1 MAAVT
6 LKDLMSP
13 LSKIEAYSK
22 ETSES
27 VKRIEDFIVKGMG
40 SAGSADATSAAI
52 LSVSQQQLSV
62 LQNIRSLIG
71 QHLSVAMRHEEGS
84 RSFAGDS
91 IRQALRDRILGN
103 RDSKN
108 LEILAKNAANK
119 SSGKDKTINK
129 KSSGKIDGKAA
140 AALKELGY
148 GALLTGKAMLV
159 WSIVPKRAVNKFLDF
174 VVNSFERFESFN
186 TKKVQKGVDAL
197 DSMGDAII
205 KFAAGLALA
214 TPLILIG
221 LVGLPILIPTLF
233 IMGGVFSLLGNKK
246 FSKNIRKG
254 ARSVDRMGDAIL
266 SFGIGMA
273 AFALT
278 TYFILKQP
286 AILLGMVLSLV
297 LIGGAVALLGTKA
310 MSKKVRRG
318 SLNLLIMG
326 AAVGVFGIGY
336 GIFAA
341 AFPKNVGFKDVL
353 IQAAAIAGIGIA
365 TAIVGKFGLTNIAL
379 GALSLALNG
388 LALLVFNMGYVP
400 FADATKGM
408 SLGDVGIQSGVLIA
422 VGGIMALAGLAVAAS
437 AGTVLLGPALYG
449 AAGLALQELAPGLKA
464 MKDLEYSEQDS
475 KDLATVLGAV
485 AAAFSGVDPEA
496 GFMKNVGNV
505 FSRIGQSIGGGS
517 AAAMYIS
524 AGKALQELSKGL
536 ADFKAIGFTEEDSK
550 ELAIALGSVSGAFAQ
565 AGGEPA
571 SPGGLFGAIFGNT
584 FSPNATERGID
595 SVMDS
600 GKALMEITKGLGA
613 FLDLKKKYKLDG
625 DAFKEGGYLNTA
637 ITETLGFLN
646 SAFAAIGTNETS
658 DSWGIFSW
666 DENNVEKGIDAVK
679 GSGKALKDITEGLK
693 GFLDLKNNYGLTSES
708 FMEGGFLYTAVT
720 DSLGFISKAFATIG
734 GEETEDSWG
743 PFRWDEN
750 KVEKGIDAVSG
761 AGKELMNI
769 AEGLSKFQELVKA
782 KVDFSKGGALEQ
794 AVTNS
799 LTFVGDAFA
808 VIGGKEE
815 EDGWFIFSWD
825 ENLVEKGVDAV
836 QGAGEELMNIATGL
850 ETFQK
855 LIDQKVDWDKLKTS
869 IVNSVT
875 FVGDAFS
882 AVGGM
887 KETDSSFFGLI
898 TWDENLVEEGIDAV
912 KGAGEELINIAKG
925 IEAFAGIKNPAKVA
939 KSISSIFNNI
949 ADTFQN
955 LYNPEDTRSRMSH
968 FRVWI
973 TNLTDA
979 AKDNSLAKAADD
991 MQELVNA
998 INSTDIY
1005 KAEALGNLFKGA
1017 GELSRNRRA
1026 YNDLYRAVE
1035 DIRDL
1040 LAKSGGGGG
1049 EDVPAGGGE
1058 GTPPKDSGNSAAFT
1072 KLNSTLSRLNSTMSS
1087 LPAAIQSI
1095 KIEIPD

>member
-1 MAAVT
+1 
-6 LKDLMSP
+6 
-13 LSKIEAYSK
+13 
-22 ETSES
+22 
-27 VKRIEDFIVKGMG
+27 
-40 SAGSADATSAAI
+40 
-52 LSVSQQQLSV
+52 
-62 LQNIRSLIG
+62 
-71 QHLSVAMRHEEGS
+71 
-84 RSFAGDS
+84 
-91 IRQALRDRILGN
+91 
-103 RDSKN
+103 
-108 LEILAKNAANK
+108 
-119 SSGKDKTINK
+119 
-129 KSSGKIDGKAA
+129 
-140 AALKELGY
+140 
-148 GALLTGKAMLV
+148 
-159 WSIVPKRAVNKFLDF
+159 
-174 VVNSFERFESFN
+174 
-186 TKKVQKGVDAL
+186 
-197 DSMGDAII
+197 
-205 KFAAGLALA
+205 
-214 TPLILIG
+214 
-221 LVGLPILIPTLF
+221 
-233 IMGGVFSLLGNKK
+233 
-246 FSKNIRKG
+246 
-254 ARSVDRMGDAIL
+254 
-266 SFGIGMA
+266 
-273 AFALT
+273 
-278 TYFILKQP
+278 
-286 AILLGMVLSLV
+286 
-297 LIGGAVALLGTKA
+297 
-310 MSKKVRRG
+310 
-318 SLNLLIMG
+318 
-326 AAVGVFGIGY
+326 
-336 GIFAA
+336 
-341 AFPKNVGFKDVL
+341 
-353 IQAAAIAGIGIA
+353 
-365 TAIVGKFGLTNIAL
+365 
-379 GALSLALNG
+379 
-388 LALLVFNMGYVP
+388 
-400 FADATKGM
+400 
-408 SLGDVGIQSGVLIA
+408 
-422 VGGIMALAGLAVAAS
+422 
-437 AGTVLLGPALYG
+437 
-449 AAGLALQELAPGLKA
+449 
-464 MKDLEYSEQDS
+464 
-475 KDLATVLGAV
+475 
-485 AAAFSGVDPEA
+485 
-496 GFMKNVGNV
+496 
-505 FSRIGQSIGGGS
+505 
-517 AAAMYIS
+517 
-524 AGKALQELSKGL
+524 
-536 ADFKAIGFTEEDSK
+536 
-550 ELAIALGSVSGAFAQ
+550 
-565 AGGEPA
+565 
-571 SPGGLFGAIFGNT
+571 
-584 FSPNATERGID
+584 
-595 SVMDS
+595 
-600 GKALMEITKGLGA
+600 
-613 FLDLKKKYKLDG
+613 
-625 DAFKEGGYLNTA
+625 
-637 ITETLGFLN
+637 
-646 SAFAAIGTNETS
+646 
-658 DSWGIFSW
+658 
-666 DENNVEKGIDAVK
+666 
-679 GSGKALKDITEGLK
+679 
-693 GFLDLKNNYGLTSES
+693 
-708 FMEGGFLYTAVT
+708 MEGGFLYTAVT

-1017 GELSRNRRA
+1017 GELSKNRRA
-1026 YNDLYRAVE
+1026 YNHLYRAVE

-1040 LAKSGGGGG
+1040 LAETRGGGNA
-1049 EDVPAGGGE
+1049 PAGGGGE
-1058 GTPPKDSGNSAAFT
+1058 GTPQTDSGNSAAFT

>member
-6 LKDLMSP
+6 LKDLMDP
-13 LSKIEAYSK
+13 LTKIAAATNATNEKLDAFVAMATGDRAAYSM
-22 ETSES
+22 EQAIYDQLEQQTN
-27 VKRIEDFIVKGMG
+27 VLRRIEQTLI
-40 SAGSADATSAAI
+40 SSN
-52 LSVSQQQLSV
+52 SVHTENLLRQS
-62 LQNIRSLIG
+62 
-71 QHLSVAMRHEEGS
+71 
-84 RSFAGDS
+84 SFAFKAA
-91 IRQALRDRILGN
+91 RERLMARLFAT

-108 LEILAKNAANK
+108 LAAIAKASTAK
-119 SSGKDKTINK
+119 TSSGKDNTTSK

-186 TKKVQKGVDAL
+186 TKKVQKGINAL

-246 FSKNIRKG
+246 FSQNIRKG

-388 LALLVFNMGYVP
+388 LGLLVFNMGYVP

-408 SLGDVGIQSGVLIA
+408 SLGDVGIQSGVLLA
-422 VGGIMALAGLAVAAS
+422 VGGIMALAGLAVTAS
-437 AGTVLLGPALYG
+437 AGAILLGPALYI
-449 AAGLALQELAPGLKA
+449 AAGYALQELAPGLEA
-464 MKDLEYSEQDS
+464 MKDLDFSEQDS
-475 KDLATVLGAV
+475 KDLATVLGSV
-485 AAAFSGVDPEA
+485 AMAFSGVDPEA
-496 GFMKNVGNV
+496 GKFGMLKGLFTRVV
-505 FSRIGQSIGGGS
+505 QSGS
-517 AAAMYIS
+517 GLAAAGMYTA
-524 AGKALQELSKGL
+524 AGYALQELSKGL
-536 ADFKAIGFTEEDSK
+536 TDFKAVGFTEDDSK

-666 DENNVEKGIDAVK
+666 DENKVEKGIDAVK

-825 ENLVEKGVDAV
+825 ENKVAKGVEAV

-855 LIDQKVDWDKLKTS
+855 LIDQKVNWDTLGDAITKSL
-869 IVNSVT
+869 T
-875 FVGDAFS
+875 FVGDAF
-882 AVGGM
+882 AVIGG
-887 KETDSSFFGLI
+887 KEKTDSSFFGLV
-898 TWDENLVEEGIDAV
+898 TWDENLVQKGIENV
-912 KGAGEELINIAKG
+912 QGAGEELINIADG
-925 IEAFAGIKNPAKVA
+925 LAAFAGLENPAA
-939 KSISSIFNNI
+939 TAASITTLFNSI
-949 ADTFQN
+949 ADAFTVN
-955 LYNPEDTRSRMSH
+955 YARPTLMSDMDH
-968 FRVWI
+968 FGEWVKD
-973 TNLTDA
+973 LADA
-979 AKDNSLAKAADD
+979 AGSGDLAKAGTDLEKIAA
-991 MQELVNA
+991 A
-998 INSTDIY
+998 INSVDIY
-1005 KAEALGNLFKGA
+1005 KAEAMAGLFVGA
-1017 GELSRNRRA
+1017 GELSNNRRA
-1026 YNDLYRAVE
+1026 YQALQQAVE

-1040 LAKSGGGGG
+1040 LAESGGGGEG
-1049 EDVPAGGGE
+1049 VPGGGGE